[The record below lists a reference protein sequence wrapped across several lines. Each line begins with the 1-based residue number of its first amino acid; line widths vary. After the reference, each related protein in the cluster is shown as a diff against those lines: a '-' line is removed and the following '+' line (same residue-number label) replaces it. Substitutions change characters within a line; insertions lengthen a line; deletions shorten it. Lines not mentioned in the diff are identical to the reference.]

1 MNSPRTDGAH
11 GTDDHCARIAA
22 AGWGVCALPTAMGS
36 LQDQV
41 FRLDVDGTPAATMKM
56 STPDRVD
63 ELVLTAEAELLRH
76 LSRARPALRLPLL
89 MPGLNGTLFHR
100 SGGVT
105 ARMMSWVDGL
115 PLAAAPYFTSDS
127 LRALGRIV
135 GEMSTALETFAHPG
149 LREHVDW
156 DPRVVLETVS
166 DALTEVVGTH
176 RPTIVRA
183 LDVLGDLIPRAT
195 ASDLPRQAVH
205 LDLTDHNVI
214 GGFDPSGGFR
224 PTGVIDFGDVVHT
237 WRVCEVAV
245 AAHAAIGR
253 NPHDPLAALT
263 PVLEGYLEHQTMSEA
278 ECDHL
283 WSVILAR
290 ATTCAAVE
298 HVDAQKYPDNEYLT
312 ALAELDAAA
321 LDGILAV
328 DRSLARGTIRSLCG
342 LTAHPVDLLA
352 HLLAERPT
360 PLLAPE
366 AVTPGSA
373 WQSLADTDDS
383 VADSAAPKALRLGT
397 RVVVPCQTPIL
408 APLDAEAV
416 DSAETSLTLAFSLD
430 DVTVYL
436 RIEGLVPAVT
446 IGGRVPRGHAL
457 GVAGGADHPGLST
470 ELDLQLGTHSS
481 MPARGKV
488 RDRGVWAELC
498 PDPGP
503 LFGRQATSPELRMT
517 LAQRHRH
524 VASAQ
529 GAYYRTPPEFTRARG
544 QWMYDDTGR
553 RYLDMVNNVAAI
565 GHSHPRVTAAATDQ
579 MGQLNTNSRFLYRA
593 IAEYADRI
601 AETLPSQL
609 QSIFLVNSGSEAVE
623 LALQMARRYTG
634 RRDAVALENSY
645 HGWTTEVF
653 ELCTLPGDRPN
664 WRSELAPWVHIADSP
679 DWYRG
684 PHGTDVSRYLASL
697 TDACTAAENNG
708 GVAAFVH
715 EPILGSLG
723 GVIPPEGYL
732 HDAYE
737 IVRRAGGLCVADEVQ
752 VGYGR
757 TGDTFWAFES
767 QDVVPDILMAAK
779 AAGNGHPVGFVA
791 CNAEIAEAMATGSTY
806 FSTPAGSPVSCRIGT
821 VVLDVLRDEGLQ
833 HNAADVG
840 GYLAEQLS
848 VLADRHRHIG
858 AVYGRGLYQGID
870 LVEGDG
876 STTPLNSTAVDAIC
890 ERLLELGC
898 VVQPTGLH
906 GNVLKVK
913 PPLCIRRSDAE
924 LFVSR
929 IDQVLTE
936 REAFATLARPHT
948 PSTDWRDA

>member
-1 MNSPRTDGAH
+1 MGTPRTDPTQ
-11 GTDDHCARIAA
+11 GTDDHCARVAA
-22 AGWGVCALPTAMGS
+22 VGWGLCAVPTAMGS

-41 FRLDVDGTPAATMKM
+41 FRLDVDGRPTATMKM

-89 MPGLNGTLFHR
+89 MPGLDGTLFHR
-100 SGGVT
+100 SGDAT

-115 PLAAAPYFTSDS
+115 PMAAAPYFTTDS

-135 GEMSTALETFAHPG
+135 GEVSTALAGFAHPG
-149 LREHVDW
+149 LRQHVEW
-156 DPRVVLETVS
+156 DPRVALETVS
-166 DALTEVVGTH
+166 DTLAEVGAAR
-176 RPTIVRA
+176 RPSIVRA
-183 LDVLGDLIPRAT
+183 LDVLGDLLPRAA
-195 ASDLPRQAVH
+195 ASDLPRQAAH

-214 GGFDPSGGFR
+214 GGFDPSGLFH

-253 NPHDPLAALT
+253 HPDDPLAALT
-263 PVLEGYLEHQTMSEA
+263 PVLEGYLEHRTMSEA

-283 WSVILAR
+283 WSVIVAR
-290 ATTCAAVE
+290 ATTCAAIE
-298 HVDAQKYPDNEYLT
+298 DVDAQRSPHNEYLST
-312 ALAELDAAA
+312 LAELDAAA

-328 DRSLARGTIRSLCG
+328 DRSLARGAIRSLCG

-352 HLLAERPT
+352 RLLAQRPT

-366 AVTPGSA
+366 IVTPSSA

-383 VADSAAPKALRLGT
+383 TADSAAPDALRLGT
-397 RVVVPCQTPIL
+397 RVVVPRQTPIL

-416 DSAETSLTLAFSLD
+416 GTSGTTLTLAFSLD
-430 DVTVYL
+430 DVTVHL
-436 RIEGLVPAVT
+436 RIEGIAPAVT
-446 IGGRVPRGHAL
+446 IGDRVPRGHAV
-457 GVAGGADHPGLST
+457 GVAGGADHPAVSA
-470 ELDLQLGTHSS
+470 EVDLQLGTDSA
-481 MPARGKV
+481 MPHRGKV

-498 PDPGP
+498 PDPSP
-503 LFGRQATSPELRMT
+503 LLGRPATPPESRMT
-517 LAQRHRH
+517 MARRHRH

-529 GAYYRTPPEFTRARG
+529 GAYYQTPPEFTRARG

-553 RYLDMVNNVAAI
+553 RHLDMVNNVAAI
-565 GHSHPRVTAAATDQ
+565 GHSHPRVTAAAADQ
-579 MGQLNTNSRFLYRA
+579 MSQLNTNSRFLYRA

-601 AETLPSQL
+601 AETLPAPL

-634 RRDAVALENSY
+634 RRDVVALENSY

-664 WRSELAPWVHIADSP
+664 WRSDLAPWVHIADSP

-697 TDACTAAENNG
+697 SDACVAAENNG

-732 HDAYE
+732 HGAYD
-737 IVRRAGGLCVADEVQ
+737 IVRRTGGLCVADEVQ

-757 TGDTFWAFES
+757 TGETFWAFES
-767 QDVVPDILMAAK
+767 QDVMPDILMAAK

-791 CNAEIAEAMATGSTY
+791 CSAEIAEAMATGSTY

-821 VVLDVLRDEGLQ
+821 AVLDVLRDERLQ

-840 GYLAEQLS
+840 GYLSEQLS
-848 VLADRHRHIG
+848 TLADRHRHIG

-876 STTPLNSTAVDAIC
+876 STTPLNPSAVDAIC

-898 VVQPTGLH
+898 IVQPTGLH

-929 IDQVLTE
+929 LDQVLTE
-936 REAFATLARPHT
+936 RAAFATLAGPHT
-948 PSTDWRDA
+948 PPTDRIDA

>member
-1 MNSPRTDGAH
+1 
-11 GTDDHCARIAA
+11 
-22 AGWGVCALPTAMGS
+22 MGS
-36 LQDQV
+36 LQDHV
-41 FRLDVDGTPAATMKM
+41 FRLDVDGAPAATMKM

-63 ELVLTAEAELLRH
+63 ELALTAEAELLRH

-89 MPGLNGTLFHR
+89 IPGLDGTLFHR

-115 PLAAAPYFTSDS
+115 PLAAAPYFTTDS
-127 LRALGRIV
+127 LRALGRVV
-135 GEMSTALETFAHPG
+135 GEVSTALATFAHPG
-149 LREHVDW
+149 LRNTVEW
-156 DPRVVLETVS
+156 DPRGALETVS
-166 DALTEVVGTH
+166 DTLAEVGGTH
-176 RPTIVRA
+176 RPSVVRA
-183 LDVLGDLIPRAT
+183 LDILGDLIPRAS

-214 GGFDPSGGFR
+214 GGFDPSGVFH
-224 PTGVIDFGDVVHT
+224 PTGVIDFGDVVRT

-253 NPHDPLAALT
+253 HPDDPLAALT
-263 PVLEGYLEHQTMSEA
+263 PVLEGYLEHQTMNAA

-290 ATTCAAVE
+290 ATICAAVE
-298 HVDAQKYPDNEYLT
+298 HVDAQRFPDNEYLT
-312 ALAELDAAA
+312 MLAELDAAA
-321 LDGILAV
+321 LDDILAV
-328 DRSLARGTIRSLCG
+328 DRSLARGAIRRLCG

-352 HLLAERPT
+352 RLLEQRPT

-366 AVTPGSA
+366 VVTVGSA
-373 WQSLADTDDS
+373 WQSLAETDDDT
-383 VADSAAPKALRLGT
+383 ADSAAPNALRLGT
-397 RVVVPCQTPIL
+397 RVVVPHRTPIV

-416 DSAETSLTLAFSLD
+416 GASETTLTLAFSLD

-436 RIEGLVPAVT
+436 RIEGIVPTVT
-446 IGGRVPRGHAL
+446 NGDRVPRGHEV
-457 GVAGGADHPGLST
+457 GVAGGADHAGVST
-470 ELDLQLGTHSS
+470 EVGLQLGTHSS
-481 MPARGKV
+481 MPKRGKV
-488 RDRGVWAELC
+488 RDRDVWAELC
-498 PDPGP
+498 PDPSP
-503 LFGRQATSPELRMT
+503 LFGAHATPPRPRMT

-524 VASAQ
+524 VAPAQ

-565 GHSHPRVTAAATDQ
+565 GHSHPRVTAAAADQ
-579 MGQLNTNSRFLYRA
+579 MSQLNTNSRFLYRA

-601 AETLPSQL
+601 AETLPARL

-684 PHGTDVSRYLASL
+684 SHGTDVSRYLASL
-697 TDACTAAENNG
+697 SDACAAAEDNG

-723 GVIPPEGYL
+723 GVIPPKGYL
-732 HDAYE
+732 NEAYDV
-737 IVRRAGGLCVADEVQ
+737 VRRAGGLCVADEVQ

-791 CNAEIAEAMATGSTY
+791 CSAEIAEAMAAGSTY

-821 VVLDVLRDEGLQ
+821 AVLDVLRDEGLQ
-833 HNAADVG
+833 HNAADIG
-840 GYLAEQLS
+840 GYLSEQLS
-848 VLADRHRHIG
+848 VLADRHRHVG

-876 STTPLNSTAVDAIC
+876 STTPLNATAVDAIC

-898 VVQPTGLH
+898 IVQPTGLH

-929 IDQVLTE
+929 IDRVLTE
-936 REAFATLARPHT
+936 REAFATLAGPHT